1 MSDGIRAVKVR
12 NLHLTGV
19 RSLVRHNDSTERRVN
34 PDKPELNSGT
44 ITARSNG
51 MKSRVRPSTI
61 DCNNFNRRT
70 LTGKRD

>member
-1 MSDGIRAVKVR
+1 MSDGICAVKVQH
-12 NLHLTGV
+12 LHLTGV
-19 RSLVRHNDSTERRVN
+19 RSLMGHNNSTERRVN

-70 LTGKRD
+70 WMGKRD